1 MSANQIQQALEQHT
15 LEEVVAALAAHV
27 PDTTASRDAIKN
39 AAVAMVLSEHPGN
52 GLSALFIQRA
62 QHPDDPWSGQMA
74 FPGGRFEP
82 YDESLVRAAMRETR
96 EEVGLPLTEQHA
108 LGRLS
113 DVSGGRL
120 DLHHLA
126 VSPFVFHAPQPF
138 EIRHNYE
145 VADTVWVPLTYLG
158 DPANIEPYVFPADPL
173 KREFPSWNYEGYIIW
188 GLTYRIIA
196 NYLRLFDVHIPH
208 EPQLTNV
215 E

>member
-1 MSANQIQQALEQHT
+1 MSAEDILPT
-15 LEEVVAALAAHV
+15 LGEHSLDHVITALAAHV
-27 PDTTASRDAIKN
+27 PDITASRNAIRN
-39 AAVAMVLSEHPGN
+39 AAVAMILSDRGDQ

-82 YDESLVRAAMRETR
+82 YDDTLVRAAMRETH
-96 EEVGLPLTEQHA
+96 EEVGIALTEEHA

-126 VSPFVFHAPQPF
+126 VSPFVFYAPDPI

-145 VADTVWVPLTYLG
+145 VADTVWVPLSFLG
-158 DPANIEPYVFPADPL
+158 DPARIEPYVFPRDPQR
-173 KREFPSWNYEGYIIW
+173 REFPSWNYQGYVIW

-196 NYLRLFDVHIPH
+196 NYLRLFNVNIPQ
-208 EPQLTNV
+208 EPQMTNV